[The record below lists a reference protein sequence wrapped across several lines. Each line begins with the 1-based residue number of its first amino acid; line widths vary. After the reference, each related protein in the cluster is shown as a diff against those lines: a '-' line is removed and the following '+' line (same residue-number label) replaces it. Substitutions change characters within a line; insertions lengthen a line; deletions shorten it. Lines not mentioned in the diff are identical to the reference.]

1 MACRRTQA
9 MAIATVLSGLFAL
22 LMNAA
27 GHAQGPVGDRQGV
40 AYGPA
45 PSAAV
50 ESPAA
55 QASLGT
61 TEAALAGSPEGERNR
76 AMPSGHPLWHLP
88 LSELTAI
95 RDRPIFSATRRPP
108 PTTETPPLS
117 ALVSSPAK
125 EITRPPLSLLGAI
138 AADEA
143 GIAIFLDEITRRTV
157 RLKVGEGYA
166 GWTLQLVK
174 AREATLIRDQ
184 HTAIVALPPPR

>member
-1 MACRRTQA
+1 MACGRTRTI
-9 MAIATVLSGLFAL
+9 AIATVLSGLFAL
-22 LMNAA
+22 LMSAA
-27 GHAQGPVGDRQGV
+27 GHAQGPVSDPQDD
-40 AYGPA
+40 AHGPA

-55 QASLGT
+55 QASLGAT
-61 TEAALAGSPEGERNR
+61 DAAVAGSPEAARNR
-76 AMPSGHPLWHLP
+76 ASPSFHPLWRLP

-108 PTTETPPLS
+108 PATETPPLPTS
-117 ALVSSPAK
+117 VSSPAK

-143 GIAIFLDEITRRTV
+143 GIAVFLDEVSRRTI

-174 AREATLIRDQ
+174 PREATLIRDQ